1 MVPAENAS
9 SINLVLSGGNHLVID
24 PSTKYGVGILM
35 RLDAFNR
42 RQVGPPVIDLVVK
55 VLTRLIGCEA
65 KGVERRAGPD
75 ASRNIGGQI

>member
-1 MVPAENAS
+1 
-9 SINLVLSGGNHLVID
+9 
-24 PSTKYGVGILM
+24 
-35 RLDAFNR
+35 
-42 RQVGPPVIDLVVK
+42 VGPPVIDLVVK